1 MPEPMML
8 SPHWYVVH
16 ELLALL
22 RSRERRAAR
31 APLDTGARQARDDA
45 AYTLC
50 VLMGERSMAAAVSAA
65 ERYLARSRGAT
76 LAGMATVKEPAP

>member
-1 MPEPMML
+1 MML

-22 RSRERRAAR
+22 RSRERRAAQSPWDAR
-31 APLDTGARQARDDA
+31 ALQARDDA

-50 VLMGERSMAAAVSAA
+50 VLMGERTRAAAVEAA
-65 ERYLARSRGAT
+65 ERHLARSRGVVLPNVA
-76 LAGMATVKEPAP
+76 LAPDRAV

>member
-16 ELLALL
+16 ELLSLL

-31 APLDTGARQARDDA
+31 APLDSGARQARDDA

-50 VLMGERSMAAAVSAA
+50 VLMGERTIAAAVKAA
-65 ERYLARSRGAT
+65 EHYLARSRQAV
-76 LAGMATVKEPAP
+76 LPAVAAAPEPAP

>member
-31 APLDTGARQARDDA
+31 APLDLGARQARDDA

-50 VLMGERSMAAAVSAA
+50 VLMGERTIAAAVQAA
-65 ERYLARSRGAT
+65 ERYLACSREAM
-76 LAGMATVKEPAP
+76 LSAVAAPQEPAS

>member
-1 MPEPMML
+1 MPEHTML

-16 ELLALL
+16 ELLSLL

-31 APLDTGARQARDDA
+31 SPLDTGARQARDDA

-50 VLMGERSMAAAVSAA
+50 VLMGERSVAAAVEAA
-65 ERYLARSRGAT
+65 EHHLARCRRAAPPGVATAPDRSR
-76 LAGMATVKEPAP
+76 

>member
-1 MPEPMML
+1 MPESMML
-8 SPHWYVVH
+8 SPHRYVVH

-31 APLDTGARQARDDA
+31 APQDVGARQARDDA

-50 VLMGERSMAAAVSAA
+50 VLMGERSLAAAVRAA
-65 ERYLARSRGAT
+65 ERHLAHGRYVKVT
-76 LAGMATVKEPAP
+76 TVPAAQDPAP